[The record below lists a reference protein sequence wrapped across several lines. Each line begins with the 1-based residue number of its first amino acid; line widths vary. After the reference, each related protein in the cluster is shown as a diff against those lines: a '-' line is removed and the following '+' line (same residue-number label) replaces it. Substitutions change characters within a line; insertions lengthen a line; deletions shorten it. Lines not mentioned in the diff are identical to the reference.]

1 MTGEAAYINDK
12 DCCLIITGGS
22 YDGCSPA
29 DRTYGLIIACDKGY
43 EYSERLGIKPQVL
56 VSDFDSFD
64 GEVDKDV
71 IVERHPSV
79 KNDTDTQLA
88 VKYALGAGYT
98 CIDILY
104 ALGGRKDH
112 EYANYQTGIYAAKR
126 GTMLRLVSK
135 DQEIFFLPEGTKD
148 FTIKPEA
155 DHCFSVFSATER
167 CEGVYIKNAAYE
179 LNDAVL
185 TFDSAGFT
193 GQSNEFLKNGDDV
206 KISVSKGIL
215 IVMITGI
222 FP

>member
-1 MTGEAAYINDK
+1 MSK
-12 DCCLIITGGS
+12 KCLIITGGIF
-22 YDGCSPA
+22 DGFIPQTK
-29 DRTYGLIIACDKGY
+29 DYGLVISCDKGY
-43 EYSERLGIKPQVL
+43 EYSVKAGIKPDVL
-56 VSDFDSFD
+56 ISDFDSYN
-64 GEVDKDV
+64 GEVDKAV
-71 IVERHPSV
+71 LIERHPSV

-88 VKYALGAGYT
+88 VRYAMEAGFNKL
-98 CIDILY
+98 DILY

-155 DHCFSVFSATER
+155 DNCFSVFSATER

-185 TFDSAGFT
+185 TFDSAEFT